1 MLLWNNC
8 LITSRNKLLFLHK
21 WFERNIYFVIDMFY
35 ESGNILSYED
45 FMQVYNFPISFK
57 EFQQVVKAKMG

>member
-8 LITSRNKLLFLHK
+8 LITSRNTSLFLHR

-35 ESGNILSYED
+35 ESENIRSYED
-45 FMQVYNFPISFK
+45 FMQVYNFPIPFK
-57 EFQQVVKAKMG
+57 EFQQVVTND